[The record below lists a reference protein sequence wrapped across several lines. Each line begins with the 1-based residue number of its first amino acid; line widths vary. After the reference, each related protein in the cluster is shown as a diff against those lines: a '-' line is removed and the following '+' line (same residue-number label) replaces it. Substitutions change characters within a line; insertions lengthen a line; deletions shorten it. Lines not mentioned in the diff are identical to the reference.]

1 MSEVRTSAVGLSLA
15 LRHAEHAVRAR
26 IQPHLEAEDLTVEH
40 GRILAVLRVEPG
52 LTMSMIAESAVVPAA
67 TLTRLVDR
75 LVESALVLRR
85 VDPADKRRVVVA
97 LSSRGAALADRLA
110 AAERALED
118 DLRAVLGDERAEA
131 LLRDLALLP
140 HIAG

>member
-1 MSEVRTSAVGLSLA
+1 MSELRTGTIGLSLA
-15 LRHAEHAVRAR
+15 LRHADHAVRLR
-26 IQPHLEAEDLTVEH
+26 LQPHLEADDLTVEH

-52 LTMSMIAESAVVPAA
+52 LTMSTIAESAVVPAA
-67 TLTRLVDR
+67 TLTRLVDK
-75 LVESALVLRR
+75 LVESALVVRR

-110 AAERALED
+110 EAERALEA

-140 HIAG
+140 HIVG

>member
-40 GRILAVLRVEPG
+40 GRILAVLRIEPG

-110 AAERALED
+110 EAERALED